1 MRLLDVR
8 GGYLYQHRPDVIPQ
22 GFMTDEEIALW
33 SAYYEAKQKAAEQ
46 PGARR
51 G

>member
-1 MRLLDVR
+1 MKLLEMR

-22 GFMTDEEIALW
+22 GFLTGEELALW
-33 SAYYEAKQKAAEQ
+33 SAYYERREQ
-46 PGARR
+46 ERPR

>member
-1 MRLLDVR
+1 MRLLDMR

-22 GFMTDEEIALW
+22 GYATDEELALW
-33 SAYYEAKQKAAEQ
+33 TAYYQRKQAEDKA
-46 PGARR
+46 R

>member
-22 GFMTDEEIALW
+22 GFMTDEELVLW
-33 SAYYEAKQKAAEQ
+33 AAYYDLKQKAAAQ
-46 PGARR
+46 PGAR
-51 G
+51 GG

>member
-1 MRLLDVR
+1 MRLLDMR

-22 GFMTDEEIALW
+22 GFQTDEETALW
-33 SAYYEAKQKAAEQ
+33 LAYYQRKQAEEKA
-46 PGARR
+46 R